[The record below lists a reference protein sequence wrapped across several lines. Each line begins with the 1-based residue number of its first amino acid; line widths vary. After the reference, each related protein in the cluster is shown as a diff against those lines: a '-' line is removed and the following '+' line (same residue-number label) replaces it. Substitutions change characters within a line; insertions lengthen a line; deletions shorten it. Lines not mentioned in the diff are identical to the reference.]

1 MGSAAASW
9 PTPPMKFPNSGPSST
24 YSGSPA
30 RSGLNLPVITP
41 RPVPAGASF
50 DMWHFLPSDQR
61 QGLTQLCPRA
71 VSCLDDAALRCTFRR
86 WRGRPRIR
94 DAVRWHVYWY
104 GRVLVGLDPDP
115 RLAKTTSSAG
125 SANDGWIRHTDTPF
139 PYRPRSNRMRF
150 NFLVFNTYRCITRLT
165 ASLLIACSTSR
176 CLVV

>member
-50 DMWHFLPSDQR
+50 DMRHLLPSDQR
-61 QGLTQLCPRA
+61 QGLTRLCPRA

-86 WRGRPRIR
+86 WRGRARIR
-94 DAVRWHVYWY
+94 DIVRWHVYWY

-115 RLAKTTSSAG
+115 VFPKRSLRLAQPMMVGYDTL
-125 SANDGWIRHTDTPF
+125 IPHFHTDHEATGCV
-139 PYRPRSNRMRF
+139 SI
-150 NFLVFNTYRCITRLT
+150 FLFLI
-165 ASLLIACSTSR
+165 SLYH
-176 CLVV
+176 